1 MLTRIRRLSDDKSI
15 GSYVETSDAW
25 GQITEVV
32 NEEWPCWPDDIDL
45 RERDDGTE
53 EILVRNRPVAY
64 LQVDLGT

>member
-1 MLTRIRRLSDDKSI
+1 MFCGVVSLTTEL

-25 GQITEVV
+25 GQIIEVV

-64 LQVDLGT
+64 LQIDLAA